1 MRLLVIPLLIFP
13 LIASAGEA
21 RTDCNQSAITQT
33 DLNICSRSKLK
44 ETDDEL
50 NRVYQAIR
58 KKYAK
63 NPEFLRKLKSAQLAW
78 IKFRDAEMDALFPV
92 EDPHYYGSV
101 KPMCQADWLR
111 KITEQRT
118 NELKRWLEPVEEG
131 DICSGSVGDYDNE

>member
-13 LIASAGEA
+13 LIASVGEA

-58 KKYAK
+58 KKYVSLKGSSLAFCCEY
-63 NPEFLRKLKSAQLAW
+63 NSRQYARFDPMFLLK
-78 IKFRDAEMDALFPV
+78 
-92 EDPHYYGSV
+92 
-101 KPMCQADWLR
+101 
-111 KITEQRT
+111 T
-118 NELKRWLEPVEEG
+118 
-131 DICSGSVGDYDNE
+131 